1 MGIQRAGYTPLP
13 AEPHGICR
21 WCGAGGSH
29 RDIACRFIG
38 ALVGSMKFIPI
49 TYKIALHSG
58 LKTVTGQAFQHDG
71 HRLCLRMQGDKWVV
85 DDYDSGAYVGGLYE
99 SKNLAIKA
107 ATERLDFF
115 GKKKAAMARQTA
127 IARLRAGGLIE

>member
-1 MGIQRAGYTPLP
+1 
-13 AEPHGICR
+13 
-21 WCGAGGSH
+21 
-29 RDIACRFIG
+29 
-38 ALVGSMKFIPI
+38 MKFIPI

-58 LKTVTGQAFQHDG
+58 LKTVTGLAFQHDG

-85 DDYDSGAYVGGLYE
+85 DDYDSGSYVGGFYK

-115 GKKKAAMARQTA
+115 GKTKAA
-127 IARLRAGGLIE
+127 IARQIAIDRLRAAELIE